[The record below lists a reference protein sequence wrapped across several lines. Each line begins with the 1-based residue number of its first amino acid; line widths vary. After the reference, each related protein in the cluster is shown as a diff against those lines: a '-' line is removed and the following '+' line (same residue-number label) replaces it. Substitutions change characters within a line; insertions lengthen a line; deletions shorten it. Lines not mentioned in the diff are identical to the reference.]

1 MPNTLPDDLP
11 VLRAGDPSAPTA
23 LVLHGGGGPRT
34 VAPIVGHLAAS
45 RSVHAPTHPGW
56 EGTDR
61 PESIATIAELASAY
75 LTRLRD
81 HGERDVLVVGSSIGG
96 WIALEMA
103 VQAAADERSA
113 GVLGS
118 VVVIDTVGVVV
129 EGEPIADFFALDARG
144 LAEVAWHDPERGY
157 QDPALATEEQRA
169 VLRSNGQTMAVLA
182 GRGMSDPSLL
192 ERLASVEVP
201 TLVVSGASDRVV
213 TVGHGRAV
221 AAAVPGAAFAEVP
234 AAGHLP
240 HLEAPEAT
248 WAVLDPFVAQH
259 RPGQH

>member
-11 VLRAGDPSAPTA
+11 VLRAGDPAAPTA

-34 VAPIVGHLAAS
+34 VAPVVGHLAAS
-45 RSVHAPTHPGW
+45 RSVHALTHPGW
-56 EGTDR
+56 DGTER
-61 PESIATIAELASAY
+61 PGSIASVADLASAY
-75 LTRLRD
+75 LARLLD

-103 VQAAADERSA
+103 VQAAADERFA

-129 EGEPIADFFALDARG
+129 DGEPIADFFALDARG
-144 LAEVAWHDPERGY
+144 LAEVAWHDAERGF
-157 QDPALATEEQRA
+157 QDPALVTEEQRA

-182 GRGMSDPSLL
+182 GRDMSDATLL
-192 ERLASVEVP
+192 GRLAAVDVP
-201 TLVVSGASDRVV
+201 TLVVWGASDRVV
-213 TVGHGRAV
+213 TPTYGRAV
-221 AAAVPGAAFAEVP
+221 AGAVPGAVFAEVP

-248 WAVLDPFVAQH
+248 WAVLDPFVTQH
-259 RPGQH
+259 